1 MTEIKVTLDLLRRVG
16 ANALS
21 SRNVAAPVAEPKMH
35 RWPSR
40 RANGKRKWYSLYHV
54 VSAMKIGDFMV
65 ARSENDRHLLSY
77 TMRFARGKGC
87 LQSRWSTNVEGF
99 ICTRVK

>member
-1 MTEIKVTLDLLRRVG
+1 MTEIRITLDLLRHVG
-16 ANALS
+16 ALAAAAL
-21 SRNVAAPVAEPKMH
+21 EPKMH

-40 RANGKRKWYSLYHV
+40 QTGGKRKWYSLYKV
-54 VSAMKIGDFMV
+54 VSAMKIGDFML

-77 TMRFARGKGC
+77 TMRFARGNGC
-87 LQSRWSTNVEGF
+87 LKCNWSKNLKRF